1 MSFVKTMNNNATMP
15 YKSRSSDDL
24 SHMFEDEQ
32 PRIVSIDLHY
42 GDTGENRLHRKKG
55 GSVELIEEDDV
66 KHCVKKKDGG
76 KLDIKIKHPGS
87 LHREMDIPEDK
98 KIPMKDLKKEKTKA
112 KREDDTS
119 LMKKVNFAMNFKKG
133 KK

>member
-1 MSFVKTMNNNATMP
+1 MSFVKTTNNNTTMP
-15 YKSRSSDDL
+15 YKSRSLDDL

-32 PRIVSIDLHY
+32 PRIVSVDLHG
-42 GDTGENRLHRKKG
+42 GDNNSERIYRKKG
-55 GSVELIEEDDV
+55 GAVELIEEDV

-112 KREDDTS
+112 KREDDPS
-119 LMKKVNFAMNFKKG
+119 LMKKVNFAMNFRKG